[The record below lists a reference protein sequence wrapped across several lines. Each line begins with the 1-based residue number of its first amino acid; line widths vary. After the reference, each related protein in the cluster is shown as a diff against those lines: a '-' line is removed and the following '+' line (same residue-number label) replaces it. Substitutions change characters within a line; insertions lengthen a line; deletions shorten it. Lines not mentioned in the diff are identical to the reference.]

1 MKAVRRLALA
11 SLTLPALLL
20 TFLAVSAA
28 PALAAPSWGIEM
40 THANA
45 YGAQAASCPGGHESL
60 PGEPVCGVD
69 PYTGSGTTF
78 SRESGFNSYTIKVKN
93 TAPATLAAG
102 DTLACQAGSWIRD
115 ESTFEYRWLRNGAKI
130 AGAEGHE
137 YTLTAE
143 DEGKA
148 IQCQVQGINASFTTS
163 AATPA
168 VVA

>member
-78 SRESGFNSYTIKVKN
+78 ARESGFNSYTITVKN

-102 DTLACQAGSWIRD
+102 DTLACHAGAW
-115 ESTFEYRWLRNGAKI
+115 EGEPAFTYRWLRNGSTI
-130 AGAEGHE
+130 AGAGGAPD
-137 YTLTAE
+137 TA
-143 DEGKA
+143 
-148 IQCQVQGINASFTTS
+148 NR
-163 AATPA
+163 
-168 VVA
+168 